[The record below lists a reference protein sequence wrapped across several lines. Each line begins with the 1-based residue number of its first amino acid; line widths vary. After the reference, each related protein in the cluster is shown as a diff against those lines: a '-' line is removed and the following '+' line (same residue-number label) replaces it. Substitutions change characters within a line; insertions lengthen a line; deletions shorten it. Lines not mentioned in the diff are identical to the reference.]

1 VWLSRSQAVA
11 QSLLGYDF
19 KGILTS
25 DRYGAYNWLE
35 VASRQVCWAHLKR
48 DFIQIAERT
57 GASAELGTAL
67 LEQQKHLFALWY
79 QVRDGTLSR
88 PDLIAAVVRIRARV
102 HELCMKQP
110 VTITPQEKTPWAKQ
124 CEPVNCCNWNQR
136 WLSRLKVEP
145 TNNAAERAIRPA
157 VLWRR
162 TSFGAQSQGS
172 VFVARMLTVVTT
184 LHSQNRNVLE
194 YLPSLSGC
202 TRRQISIVVA

>member
-1 VWLSRSQAVA
+1 VA

-57 GASAELGTAL
+57 GAELGTAL

-88 PDLIAAVVRIRARV
+88 PDLIAAVVRIA
-102 HELCMKQP
+102 HGYMNF
-110 VTITPQEKTPWAKQ
+110 A
-124 CEPVNCCNWNQR
+124 
-136 WLSRLKVEP
+136 
-145 TNNAAERAIRPA
+145 
-157 VLWRR
+157 
-162 TSFGAQSQGS
+162 
-172 VFVARMLTVVTT
+172 
-184 LHSQNRNVLE
+184 
-194 YLPSLSGC
+194 
-202 TRRQISIVVA
+202 

>member
-1 VWLSRSQAVA
+1 VA

-67 LEQQKHLFALWY
+67 LEQKHLFALWY

-110 VTITPQEKTPWAKQ
+110 VTRSLHRRNAVGKTVRTCRQ
-124 CEPVNCCNWNQR
+124 LLQLEPAM
-136 WLSRLKVEP
+136 WLSRLKGWS
-145 TNNAAERAIRPA
+145 RP
-157 VLWRR
+157 
-162 TSFGAQSQGS
+162 
-172 VFVARMLTVVTT
+172 TT
-184 LHSQNRNVLE
+184 LNGQFVLPCCGDAPVSVLRAKQE
-194 YLPSLSGC
+194 VSL
-202 TRRQISIVVA
+202 